1 MAADCVSVGEALGMI
16 EGHMGMVVCVLVLVC
31 PCACLC
37 VCVCACVYGECVRIC
52 CVYVSV

>member
-1 MAADCVSVGEALGMI
+1 MPADCVSVGEALGMI

-37 VCVCACVYGECVRIC
+37 VCVRVCTGSVCGYA
-52 CVYVSV
+52 VSM